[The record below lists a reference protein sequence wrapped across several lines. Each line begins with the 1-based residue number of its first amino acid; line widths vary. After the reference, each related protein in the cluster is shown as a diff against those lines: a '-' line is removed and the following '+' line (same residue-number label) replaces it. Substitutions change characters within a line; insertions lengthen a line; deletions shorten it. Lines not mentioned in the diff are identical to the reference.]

1 MGARSTTPICCE
13 TFAFFWA
20 TDFPIWREITA
31 AHFSLAF
38 FTDFYACGNG
48 MQQRRFSIS
57 CYPVTDDGKCGK
69 YVFEGHGAD
78 YRRCCYVVNSEGVD
92 RGVKL

>member
-31 AHFSLAF
+31 A
-38 FTDFYACGNG
+38 
-48 MQQRRFSIS
+48 S